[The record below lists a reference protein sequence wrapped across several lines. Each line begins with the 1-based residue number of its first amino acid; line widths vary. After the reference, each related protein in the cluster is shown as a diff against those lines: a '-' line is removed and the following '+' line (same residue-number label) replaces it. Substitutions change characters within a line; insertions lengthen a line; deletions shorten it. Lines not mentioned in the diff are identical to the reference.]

1 MEYNIIIKYT
11 RLIKSRF
18 EEFFKIVLKNKYQKN
33 LVDLFIDR
41 YIEVRYLDETNYDKE
56 KDFIERL
63 NKELVDIYNENE
75 TKESE
80 DLLKT
85 IVALF
90 GYLTYLDDLAEV
102 RENLKIIDT
111 LSKDAELKIELTTD
125 LYSEIKE
132 WYYTFKSDKSRF
144 SDQVSSKEFSLIKTS
159 VFRKTY
165 EVDIEHSVKITN
177 LYSDYAINKAFNSGV
192 VNEDKLFISYI
203 LTSFE
208 ILNNAIN
215 LDYSNRYIV
224 PLASS
229 LYDKEK
235 KIERLF
241 NIINNELT
249 KKMISIKINYSDYK
263 AHKQFINN
271 KIKDGYSFAIVLDT
285 DDIDKNAL
293 VLFSYVYVFENS
305 KIFDIIDKDS
315 KNMEAKIIKI

>member
-1 MEYNIIIKYT
+1 MEYNIVIKYT

-63 NKELVDIYNENE
+63 NKELVDVYNENE
-75 TKESE
+75 NKDNE

-102 RENLKIIDT
+102 RENLKIIDA
-111 LSKDAELKIELTTD
+111 LSKDVELRIELTND

-144 SDQVSSKEFSLIKTS
+144 YDQVSSKEFSIIKTS

-165 EVDIEHSVKITN
+165 EVDIEHNVKITN

-192 VNEDKLFISYI
+192 VNEDKLFINYV

-215 LDYSNRYIV
+215 LDYSSRYIV
-224 PLASS
+224 PLANT

-241 NIINNELT
+241 NVINNELT
-249 KKMISIKINYSDYK
+249 KKMISIKINYTDYK
-263 AHKQFINN
+263 QHKQFINN
-271 KIKDGYSFAIVLDT
+271 KIKEGYSFAVVLDT
-285 DDIDKNAL
+285 DDIDKNEL
-293 VLFSYVYVFENS
+293 ILFSYVYVFENS
-305 KIFDIIDKDS
+305 KMFDIIDKDS
-315 KNMEAKIIKI
+315 KNIEAKIIKI